1 MDVVTAHQVPGQL
14 AELLTGA
21 PGIGEHEQAFPF
33 LTVDEAGFPHVALLS
48 RNELDVSP
56 GREEVLVAL
65 YSTHTRA
72 NLGRDGRAGLI
83 AIGGPVAHYAKLRVT
98 RSLEMEG
105 LLGCAL
111 ELVALKEDSY
121 GIPLEPIGFRTTE
134 EVARLDRWDVSAR
147 VLRTLAGRA
156 DG

>member
-1 MDVVTAHQVPGQL
+1 VEVVTVRQVPGQL
-14 AELLTGA
+14 AELLTGW
-21 PGIGEHEQAFPF
+21 PGIGEREQAFPF

-48 RNELDVSP
+48 RHELDVSP

-65 YSTHTRA
+65 HSTHTRA

-83 AIGGPVAHYAKLRVT
+83 AIAGPVARYAKLRVT
-98 RSLEMEG
+98 RSLEMDG

-121 GIPLEPIGFRTTE
+121 GIPLEPIGFQTTE

-147 VLRTLAGRA
+147 VLRALAGQA

>member
-1 MDVVTAHQVPGQL
+1 VEVIAVRPVPGQL

-21 PGIGEHEQAFPF
+21 PSVGEHEQAFPF
-33 LTVDEAGFPHVALLS
+33 LTVDQAGFPHVALLS
-48 RNELDVSP
+48 RSELDVSP
-56 GREEVLVAL
+56 GHQEILVAL

-83 AIGGPVAHYAKLRVT
+83 AIGGRAALYAKLQVT
-98 RSLEMEG
+98 RSLELDG

-111 ELVALKEDSY
+111 ELVDFKEDSY
-121 GIPLEPIGFRTTE
+121 GIPLEPIGFHTTE
-134 EVARLDRWDVSAR
+134 AVARLDRWDVSAR
-147 VLRTLAGRA
+147 VLRALAGQA